1 VKQLCFTKKRQ
12 KHTEDMSTGTLLS
25 RTTQKLSVAFNN
37 PYHQR
42 GGERGGLLPSS
53 SSSSSQSSAR
63 KSTWCSSKKLA
74 SSSTCYY
81 PLVRRNVVIGCASS
95 SSSSSKNSQSTRKI
109 LRQKR
114 SHNQRTTKRGEMN
127 ACQMGKKGGAF
138 LKEFAPEPTE
148 EEKKKKE
155 EREKAEELARTGG
168 FPELLKNSNDEVF
181 NVNVM
186 VKNKGFGVLWNGI
199 GTLTIPDTGAK
210 ENSVNL
216 ARVVCAQRKALLL
229 SNCQRLY
236 PKMQKFPME
245 WAVQPFDD
253 PYADPL
259 DLDMILDGEYVTE
272 MVPGNFQFLKKG
284 RAVGPGA

>member
-1 VKQLCFTKKRQ
+1 
-12 KHTEDMSTGTLLS
+12 M
-25 RTTQKLSVAFNN
+25 
-37 PYHQR
+37 
-42 GGERGGLLPSS
+42 
-53 SSSSSQSSAR
+53 
-63 KSTWCSSKKLA
+63 
-74 SSSTCYY
+74 
-81 PLVRRNVVIGCASS
+81 
-95 SSSSSKNSQSTRKI
+95 
-109 LRQKR
+109 
-114 SHNQRTTKRGEMN
+114 KRGKMN
-127 ACQMGKKGGAF
+127 VCQMGKKGGAF

>member
-1 VKQLCFTKKRQ
+1 MLVKEISILQNVLSIGTKECR
-12 KHTEDMSTGTLLS
+12 HRMRIVVLVL
-25 RTTQKLSVAFNN
+25 VALAINA
-37 PYHQR
+37 R
-42 GGERGGLLPSS
+42 
-53 SSSSSQSSAR
+53 SSA
-63 KSTWCSSKKLA
+63 
-74 SSSTCYY
+74 
-81 PLVRRNVVIGCASS
+81 
-95 SSSSSKNSQSTRKI
+95 
-109 LRQKR
+109 QKR

-127 ACQMGKKGGAF
+127 TCQMGKKGGAF

>member
-1 VKQLCFTKKRQ
+1 
-12 KHTEDMSTGTLLS
+12 M
-25 RTTQKLSVAFNN
+25 
-37 PYHQR
+37 
-42 GGERGGLLPSS
+42 
-53 SSSSSQSSAR
+53 
-63 KSTWCSSKKLA
+63 CSSKKLA
-74 SSSTCYY
+74 SSTYY
-81 PLVRRNVVIGCASS
+81 PLLRRNVVIGCASS
-95 SSSSSKNSQSTRKI
+95 SSSSQSQSMGV
-109 LRQKR
+109 LQQKR
-114 SHNQRTTKRGEMN
+114 SHNQHTRRGEMN
-127 ACQMGKKGGAF
+127 VCQMGKKGGAF

>member
-1 VKQLCFTKKRQ
+1 
-12 KHTEDMSTGTLLS
+12 MSS
-25 RTTQKLSVAFNN
+25 SDAHRRPRPRRTTRNQRCAFFNN
-37 PYHQR
+37 
-42 GGERGGLLPSS
+42 
-53 SSSSSQSSAR
+53 
-63 KSTWCSSKKLA
+63 K
-74 SSSTCYY
+74 
-81 PLVRRNVVIGCASS
+81 
-95 SSSSSKNSQSTRKI
+95 
-109 LRQKR
+109 KR